1 MKEAAE
7 KWQLEQES
15 CLKRIAAAESKV
27 KVSEAAFD
35 EIQAYMRTKESDLSM
50 LRVEAQQMKTSFE
63 TLVQAVE
70 DKDKRIRIYAKR
82 LHEEVNAERSASDLR
97 AEEVKLATER
107 TVDLRWSERL
117 AARELELRNEYE
129 DKVSFLNAESQERL
143 KDMIKRYEQSSERL
157 KEEVAKKIK
166 QTLTEVTLR
175 HEEEMEKQI
184 EQERVT
190 ARALLRRV
198 EEGYNAQLE
207 ELREKQHLRAEE
219 RVRELRELWEDE
231 LFDANK
237 AKDVEIQMEI
247 AEALRKAGLEAEAEK
262 QTSLQ
267 LEASKWQM
275 LMTETESKMEM
286 ALQYARTSGWDERD
300 KTAKETIATM
310 QKTIDSLSKRSSD
323 SYDEVAE
330 LVTKYEAKIQTL
342 QIEHERAMAMNVM
355 SAATAMKEKMETLAS
370 KQLQEAEDL
379 TEKKLAA
386 LQSKLKREEL
396 ALNQLRD
403 DFSAQTSRSAAEKG
417 ILLERVA
424 VLEDREVQLREV
436 HASEK
441 VYGFI

>member
-166 QTLTEVTLR
+166 QTLSEVTLR

-310 QKTIDSLSKRSSD
+310 QKSIDSLSKKSSD

-355 SAATAMKEKMETLAS
+355 SAATAMKEKTETLAS

-379 TEKKLAA
+379 AEKKLAA

-403 DFSAQTSRSAAEKG
+403 DFSAQTCRSAAEKG

-441 VYGFI
+441 VNGFI

>member
-1 MKEAAE
+1 
-7 KWQLEQES
+7 
-15 CLKRIAAAESKV
+15 
-27 KVSEAAFD
+27 
-35 EIQAYMRTKESDLSM
+35 
-50 LRVEAQQMKTSFE
+50 
-63 TLVQAVE
+63 
-70 DKDKRIRIYAKR
+70 
-82 LHEEVNAERSASDLR
+82 
-97 AEEVKLATER
+97 
-107 TVDLRWSERL
+107 
-117 AARELELRNEYE
+117 
-129 DKVSFLNAESQERL
+129 
-143 KDMIKRYEQSSERL
+143 MIKRYEQSSERL

>member
-50 LRVEAQQMKTSFE
+50 LRVEAEQMKTSFE

-175 HEEEMEKQI
+175 HEDEMEKQI
-184 EQERVT
+184 EQEIVT